1 MAAPALGKP
10 EQDAETCPPRLG
22 THKCAETLLR
32 PVLHPFI
39 LCLGRK
45 PSDLPT
51 SHPGGGQDK
60 KAELVVVATPRV
72 LQRHEVTVSHSP
84 LDSLP
89 RPPVPPD
96 WPCCVPVASARL
108 IGAQQTRRWVL
119 VGTDHPYLC
128 PQPLQTAP
136 PSASLGASSC
146 LRRPFPL
153 QCPSS
158 PFLCPSLPG
167 THSLGHH
174 GRGHRQRLDPSEAA
188 GAGAALGPAL
198 CQQEAEQ
205 PQQEPRALQWQPGGY
220 LLQSAHLRPQEAQV
234 AAPRSVW
241 VAVGRCTSDGMA
253 GRRFPAWIEL
263 LWVPLALTFPLVSV
277 LPSPNL

>member
-1 MAAPALGKP
+1 M
-10 EQDAETCPPRLG
+10 
-22 THKCAETLLR
+22 
-32 PVLHPFI
+32 
-39 LCLGRK
+39 
-45 PSDLPT
+45 
-51 SHPGGGQDK
+51 
-60 KAELVVVATPRV
+60 
-72 LQRHEVTVSHSP
+72 TVSHSP
-84 LDSLP
+84 LDSEAAATSSSPYWL
-89 RPPVPPD
+89 
-96 WPCCVPVASARL
+96 CCVPGASTCLVR
-108 IGAQQTRRWVL
+108 AQQTGRWVL
-119 VGTDHPYLC
+119 VGTDHPHLC

-136 PSASLGASSC
+136 PFASLKASSC

-158 PFLCPSLPG
+158 PFLSPSLPG

-220 LLQSAHLRPQEAQV
+220 LLQSAHLRPQEAQI

-241 VAVGRCTSDGMA
+241 VTVGWYASDGMA
-253 GRRFPAWIEL
+253 GI
-263 LWVPLALTFPLVSV
+263 S
-277 LPSPNL
+277 LPE